1 MGILGRLP
9 KAIELPE
16 VPNITL
22 IAKFPLYSS
31 TIAVRTVWL
40 LQVGENK
47 GEDLK
52 KF

>member
-1 MGILGRLP
+1 MGILDRLP
-9 KAIELPE
+9 RAVELPD
-16 VPNITL
+16 VPNLTL

-47 GEDLK
+47 GEVLK